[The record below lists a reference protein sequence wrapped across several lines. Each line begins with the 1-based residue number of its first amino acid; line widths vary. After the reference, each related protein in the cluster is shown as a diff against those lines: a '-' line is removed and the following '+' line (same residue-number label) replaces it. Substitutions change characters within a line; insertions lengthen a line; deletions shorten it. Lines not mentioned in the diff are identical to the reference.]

1 MSVNQASI
9 TATIDKLSLNPFI
22 MAFPVFISHSER
34 EDFVKGL
41 CQGVFA
47 QANSTPGNHFN
58 VMVCKAEWADASK
71 LNGIV
76 YDGAALFPAGLF
88 DPIIFR
94 VLVFSTGV
102 FVNTGDGGFINW
114 CFEGSF
120 VKDGNTVT
128 FS

>member
-1 MSVNQASI
+1 MSTQSSI
-9 TATIDKLSLNPFI
+9 TATIDKLAMNHFI
-22 MAFPVFISHSER
+22 LGMPIFGSDSQR

-41 CQGVFA
+41 CQDSFA
-47 QANSTPGNHFN
+47 MINNTPGNHFN
-58 VMVCKAEWADASK
+58 VVVCKDEWADASR
-71 LNGIV
+71 LNNIV
-76 YDGAALFPAGLF
+76 YDGRAAYSEAILNV
-88 DPIIFR
+88 IQFR
-94 VLVFSTGV
+94 LLIFSTGV